1 MVCYTDSVDEEDLC
15 EVPEIRTAGD
25 MLPRLS
31 ASCSEAASQAWPS
44 TEPSSILSCGR
55 MRRHDRIRSCNNFRM
70 KKWLNQNKK
79 IFEPELKNI

>member
-55 MRRHDRIRSCNNFRM
+55 MRRHDRIRSCNIFRM
-70 KKWLNQNKK
+70 KK
-79 IFEPELKNI
+79 